1 MELKIIFIYCICDD
15 VLNLLSI
22 KDNSQSQMRTAE
34 IMTVGVVAALFHGGN
49 IQAAR
54 RFLKLCNYIPN
65 VLSHSRL
72 HRRLIAIPPDVWE
85 TIFAIL
91 KETLGT
97 LFPTTE
103 FAIDSC
109 PLLACQ
115 PCRSWRCKL
124 YHGKQY
130 LGYCAAK
137 KLQYYGL
144 KIHLIVSKTGVIVE
158 FLITPASCADI
169 SALKQMQID
178 LPEHSVLYGDRAY
191 SSASFEAEL
200 RELNNIALIPQRK
213 RAAKNQHPGYLQFL
227 QSSGRKVVETVFSQI
242 ARIMP
247 RAFVVRTA
255 KGLHLR
261 IMLMLLAYTVDQFIP
276 NFTP

>member
-1 MELKIIFIYCICDD
+1 MCA
-15 VLNLLSI
+15 
-22 KDNSQSQMRTAE
+22 AE

-49 IQAAR
+49 IAAAR

-65 VLSHSRL
+65 MLGHSRL
-72 HRRLIAIPPDVWE
+72 HRRLMAIPIEIWE
-85 TIFAIL
+85 AIFTIL
-91 KETLGT
+91 KETLNA
-97 LFPTTE
+97 LFPTTT
-103 FAIDSC
+103 FAVDSC

-137 KLQYYGL
+137 
-144 KIHLIVSKTGVIVE
+144 
-158 FLITPASCADI
+158 
-169 SALKQMQID
+169 
-178 LPEHSVLYGDRAY
+178 
-191 SSASFEAEL
+191 
-200 RELNNIALIPQRK
+200 
-213 RAAKNQHPGYLQFL
+213 NQHPGYLRFL

-261 IMLMLLAYTVDQFIP
+261 IMLMLLAYTVDRFIP
-276 NFTP
+276 NLAP